1 MNANYIA
8 ILNEIIPKDDCP
20 LRMDIS
26 ASDSGDLGELF
37 DKAFGL
43 DSGQIDK
50 TNLKPKSSFAA
61 KFDVE
66 FNNAIMGIVT
76 EIENNL
82 YLKDNPYLN
91 ELFQK
96 AMNTR
101 NMTFA
106 RVGSIDHWPLSFNQH
121 RMEHRYEEDKN
132 IRDINRRAGV
142 ADETK
147 IDGQQHQFVC
157 DFPKIDRPE
166 NFIAGPFNPKKPKH
180 CKYPVKWFQK
190 PEQWTKAT
198 NYPGTMTQEV
208 HKNRA
213 GPTLSFAEIHDYDS
227 LIKDNM
233 PDAQKLK
240 LSESKKH
247 YQKLNQSWSTPY
259 ISQTFI
265 DDLNKKKNTKVP
277 HFLASVIQEIDLPVE
292 QP

>member
-1 MNANYIA
+1 MNAKYIS
-8 ILNEIIPKDDCP
+8 ILNEIIPKDCGPMSTD
-20 LRMDIS
+20 LS
-26 ASDSGDLGELF
+26 GSNSGDLGDLF
-37 DKAFGL
+37 DKAFGAGL
-43 DSGQIDK
+43 GKRGKGSLIR
-50 TNLKPKSSFAA
+50 KSSFAA

-66 FNNAIMGIVT
+66 FNNAIKGIVT
-76 EIENNL
+76 EMENNL

-91 ELFQK
+91 ELFQM

-106 RVGSIDHWPLSFNQH
+106 GVGSIEHWPVSFNQH
-121 RMEHRYEEDKN
+121 RMEQRYEDDVKMQ
-132 IRDINRRAGV
+132 DINRRAGV
-142 ADETK
+142 ADEPK

-157 DFPKIDRPE
+157 DLPKIAHPQ

-180 CKYPVKWFQK
+180 CKYPVKWFLK

-208 HKNRA
+208 HAKKA

-233 PDAQKLK
+233 PDAHKLQ
-240 LSESKKH
+240 LGESKKL
-247 YQKLNQSWSTPY
+247 YQKLNQSWHAPY

-265 DDLNKKKNTKVP
+265 DHLNKEKNTNVP
-277 HFLASVIQEIDLPVE
+277 HF
-292 QP
+292 